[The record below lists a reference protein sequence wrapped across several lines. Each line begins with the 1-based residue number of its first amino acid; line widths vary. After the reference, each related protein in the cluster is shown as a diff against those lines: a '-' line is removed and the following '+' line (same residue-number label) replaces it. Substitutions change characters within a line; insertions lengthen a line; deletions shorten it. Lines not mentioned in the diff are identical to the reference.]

1 MDVVIEKKEG
11 FDSFFLYLAITSES
25 SLACLSQPTQGAPHL
40 NEANVLRKAVGSVH
54 AWCASLHISTS
65 PCVHP
70 YYTEM
75 LACVTLSPCIP
86 VQSVS
91 AKILGMGAGKG
102 QQAWLWRSH
111 DLH

>member
-86 VQSVS
+86 ISLS
-91 AKILGMGAGKG
+91 KDIGDGSREGTAGV
-102 QQAWLWRSH
+102 AVEES
-111 DLH
+111 